1 MVPTALESACG
12 MEWIMKEYRKNN
24 KIFRLFFLTVI
35 GVIIAAGFGIYAG
48 ILMKKIPRNIYV
60 ENNKTT
66 TLELNLPVTG
76 DNVIQTVDFN
86 KPVTFVAGSTGT
98 YKMDIKLFGV
108 FDISTVNVNVVEQ
121 KNVYPCGF
129 QTGLYM
135 KTDGVLVVGTENIE
149 DSYGNLISP
158 CENVIRTGDY
168 ISAVNGNYINRKDEL
183 IDIISE
189 FNGGEL
195 IFTVRRNESD
205 IDVSIRPVRDTNG
218 DYKVGLWVKDDAQG
232 IGTVTYID
240 EGGRFGALGHGITDT
255 DTDKLLDIS
264 DGALYRTNIISIIKG
279 EDGTPGEFVGT
290 IDYKKSNVLGEINSN
305 RTNGIYGTIDTK
317 LIEEYDLK
325 MMSVGYSYETHK
337 GTAAIR
343 MYVKGEFKEYPI
355 IIEELSNNESKNI
368 TFRVVSEE
376 LLELT
381 NGIVQGMSGC
391 PIIQDGKIIGAVTHV
406 FIDNS
411 KCGYGIYM
419 EKMME

>member
-1 MVPTALESACG
+1 
-12 MEWIMKEYRKNN
+12 MKEYRKNN

-158 CENVIRTGDY
+158 CENVIRTGD
-168 ISAVNGNYINRKDEL
+168 
-183 IDIISE
+183 
-189 FNGGEL
+189 
-195 IFTVRRNESD
+195 
-205 IDVSIRPVRDTNG
+205 
-218 DYKVGLWVKDDAQG
+218 
-232 IGTVTYID
+232 
-240 EGGRFGALGHGITDT
+240 
-255 DTDKLLDIS
+255 
-264 DGALYRTNIISIIKG
+264 
-279 EDGTPGEFVGT
+279 
-290 IDYKKSNVLGEINSN
+290 
-305 RTNGIYGTIDTK
+305 IY
-317 LIEEYDLK
+317 L
-325 MMSVGYSYETHK
+325 
-337 GTAAIR
+337 
-343 MYVKGEFKEYPI
+343 P
-355 IIEELSNNESKNI
+355 
-368 TFRVVSEE
+368 
-376 LLELT
+376 
-381 NGIVQGMSGC
+381 
-391 PIIQDGKIIGAVTHV
+391 
-406 FIDNS
+406 
-411 KCGYGIYM
+411 
-419 EKMME
+419 